1 MGKLAQIFR
10 VKELRNKVLVILG
23 LLVVFRMLANIP
35 IPGID
40 PVALNQFLSSNQL
53 FGFINIFSGGALNNL
68 SIAMLG
74 VGPYITGTII
84 MQLLTIIF
92 PQLKKAYYEEGP
104 SGQAKFNRYSRYL
117 MVPLAALQGYAFL
130 KILVGQNALLPL
142 TLFELVRNVSVITAG
157 TVFLVWIGDLI
168 DERKLGNGISMIIF
182 AGILAGLPTAVRNIV
197 FAYDPS
203 MLPTYISFLV
213 VSIII
218 VAGVIFVNEGER
230 KIPVSYAKRVR
241 GTKVYGGVSTY
252 LPLKVNQ
259 AGVIP
264 IIFAVSILVFP
275 QFFAQIL
282 SLISSGWATQVNEYI
297 TLFMNN
303 KWAYG
308 VTYFLLVVVFT
319 YFYTAIV
326 FEPHEISKNLQRG
339 GGFIPGIRPG
349 EPTTQF
355 LKSIVYRI
363 TVFGSLFLGFLAVLP
378 NIIQGVTGVTFLAF
392 GGTTLLIVVSVAL
405 EMMRQIDSQLTM
417 REYEG
422 IQ

>member
-117 MVPLAALQGYAFL
+117 MVPLAAVQGYAFL
-130 KILVGQNALLPL
+130 KILVGQNALLSL

-213 VSIII
+213 VSVIII
-218 VAGVIFVNEGER
+218 AGVIFVNEGER

-297 TLFMNN
+297 TSFMNN
-303 KWAYG
+303 QWAYG
-308 VTYFLLVVVFT
+308 VTYFLLVVIFT
-319 YFYTAIV
+319 YFYTGIV